1 MSTDRT
7 APATA
12 EPDPAHLPGHRQEV
26 DFGGP
31 VTVPDEALWGAQ
43 TQRAI
48 QTFTISDLRL
58 PRRYIGGLGALKR
71 AAARVNTDLG
81 LLDPALGRAVVA
93 AAGEVADGLL
103 DAHFDVDVFQTGS
116 GTNTNMNA
124 NEVIANRA
132 NQMLGRP
139 LGTKHPVHPNDHVN
153 LGQSSNDVTPTVV
166 HLAAQTAIE
175 HRLVPAFAHLAEAL
189 RGLAE
194 RTDDVVKT
202 GRTHL
207 QDAVPIR
214 LGQEFWGHAGQIE
227 RSVERFRAAQSGLA
241 EVALGGTAV
250 GTGLNTHPEFAGRV
264 VTALADEFR
273 VELRETENHFQAQN
287 SLDAV
292 VFASGALRTAAASL
306 LKIADDVRWMS
317 SGPRTGLGEIEVPHL
332 SMASSIMP
340 GKTNPVVAEAVCQ
353 VAAKVMG
360 NDATIALAGGRGN
373 FEITV
378 MTPVVAYS
386 LSESIEL
393 LAGAATV
400 FADHCIAGI
409 RATAAGPAAVERSLM
424 TATALSPRIGYDKAA
439 AVAAEARTSGRTVR
453 EVARERT
460 DLAEEELT
468 ELLDPRRM
476 TGPGRREQERRAP

>member
-1 MSTDRT
+1 M
-7 APATA
+7 P
-12 EPDPAHLPGHRQEV
+12 PPGFRQEL
-26 DFGGP
+26 DFAGP
-31 VTVPDEALWGAQ
+31 VTVPDGALWGAQ

-48 QTFTISDLRL
+48 ETFTISDLRL
-58 PRRYIGGLGALKR
+58 PRRYLGGLGSLKR
-71 AAARVNTDLG
+71 AAAHANTDLG
-81 LLDPALGRAVVA
+81 LLDPALGKAIIA

-103 DAHFDVDVFQTGS
+103 DDHFKVDVFQTGS

-132 NQMLGRP
+132 NQLLGMP

-166 HLAAQTAIE
+166 HLTAQAAIT
-175 HRLVPAFAHLAEAL
+175 HRLVPAFAHLAQSL
-189 RGLAE
+189 RAIAE
-194 RTDDVVKT
+194 TTDRVIKT

-214 LGQEFWGHAGQIE
+214 LGQEFLGHAGQIE
-227 RSVERFRAAQSGLA
+227 RSIERFRSAQRGLV

-264 VTALADEFR
+264 VAVLAAEFS

-287 SLDAV
+287 NLDAA

-317 SGPRTGLGEIEVPHL
+317 SGPRTGLAEIEVPTL
-332 SMASSIMP
+332 SLASSIMP
-340 GKTNPVVAEAVCQ
+340 GKTNPIVAEAVCQ
-353 VAAKVMG
+353 VAAKVTG
-360 NDATIALAGGRGN
+360 NDTAIALAGGHGN

-386 LSESIEL
+386 LLESIEL

-400 FADHCIAGI
+400 FADQCITGI
-409 RATAAGPAAVERSLM
+409 RATHAGPAGLERNLM
-424 TATALSPRIGYDKAA
+424 MATALSPRIGYDKAA
-439 AVAAEARTSGRTVR
+439 AIAAEARASGRTIR
-453 EVARERT
+453 EVARECT
-460 DLAEEELT
+460 DLPENELY

-476 TGPGRREQERRAP
+476 TGPD